1 MAIEFKQSEQQVST
15 TKSSTGNFFS
25 ALKFQRAVSNKD
37 RHFFTERMA
46 LLLSTGNNLH
56 TSLQSLQAQQE
67 NPAMQQLIAQ
77 MSEDISEGRQ
87 FSQALEKHPKV
98 FSQTYVN
105 LIGASEDGGFMH
117 EVMEQLLEMDEKR
130 EQLQRTLFSALSY
143 PVFLLVFALA
153 VVIFVLVVVFPKFN
167 DLFSSIQDQ
176 LPASTLFLMAASEL
190 FREHWAYLLTGL
202 GLSLLGLRYWAVSDK
217 GQQKLDWLKLHLPG
231 LRGIFTRLYLLQS
244 MRVLSLSLRNG
255 VSILDALHSSRD
267 VVHNRQ
273 FQHFIDH
280 VAKRVETGDGIA
292 AGFMNSTFIPPMVQQ
307 MIKTGEETGSLP
319 QVMGKIAD
327 FYERELSAR
336 LETFSRLAEPVMLLV
351 MGVVVGLLVSSL
363 LLPIFKLSRAVS

>member
-1 MAIEFKQSEQQVST
+1 
-15 TKSSTGNFFS
+15 
-25 ALKFQRAVSNKD
+25 
-37 RHFFTERMA
+37 MA

-56 TSLQSLQAQQE
+56 TSLQSLQAQQD

-77 MSEDISEGRQ
+77 MSEDISEGKQ
-87 FSQALEKHPKV
+87 FSQALAKHPKV

-143 PVFLLVFALA
+143 PVFLLIFALA
-153 VVIFVLVVVFPKFN
+153 VVVFVLVVVFPKFS

-176 LPASTLFLMAASEL
+176 LPASTIFLMATSDL

-202 GLSLLGLRYWAVSDK
+202 ALSLLGLKFWAASDR
-217 GQQKLDWLKLHLPG
+217 GQNRLDWLKLHLPG
-231 LRGIFTRLYLLQS
+231 LRGIFIRFYLLQS
-244 MRVLSLSLRNG
+244 MRVLGLSLKNG
-255 VSILDALHSSRD
+255 VGILNALHATRD
-267 VVHNRQ
+267 VVDNRQ
-273 FQHFIDH
+273 FQRFIDH
-280 VAKRVETGDGIA
+280 VVARVETGDGIA
-292 AGFMNSTFIPPMVQQ
+292 AGFKNSTFIPPMVQQ

-336 LETFSRLAEPVMLLV
+336 LETFSRLAEPVMLLI

-363 LLPIFKLSRAVS
+363 LLPIFKLSRAVG